1 MNRTVCPPDEQ
12 LAAFYAGSLDLA
24 EEDALRDH
32 LASCAACVARAK
44 DARRFVDAIAARP
57 ASKRAAVWWPAAAA
71 IVGGLLVAW
80 FLLKPP
86 STAPMVASA
95 TPASWRWNELLVE
108 PPPYVPTG
116 ADDEIVW
123 RSGEKSTP
131 VEGTMTWAMV
141 PYTSGDYAGAI
152 ERLNRVGLSHPG
164 DDRIRFFH
172 GVSLL
177 LAGRPVDAESSLIVL
192 ARSPGPLAREASFY
206 AALARLKTGDEAG
219 ALELLTPLAADETE
233 LGTRARALLAKIQ
246 EPAAR

>member
-1 MNRTVCPPDEQ
+1 VNRTVCPPDEQ

-86 STAPMVASA
+86 VGS
-95 TPASWRWNELLVE
+95 RWTELRVE

-246 EPAAR
+246 EPTAR